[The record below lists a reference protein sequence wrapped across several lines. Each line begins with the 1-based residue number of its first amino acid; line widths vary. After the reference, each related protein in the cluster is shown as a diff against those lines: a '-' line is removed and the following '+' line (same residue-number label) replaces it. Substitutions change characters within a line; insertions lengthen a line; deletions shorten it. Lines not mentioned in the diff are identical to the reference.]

1 MTMSQLERDK
11 NNLELALRCVEQIQ
25 KCVNVVKSRSC
36 ANDPVKATRGSAGG
50 RAAPSVVRA
59 PELLAGSC
67 VRALEFV
74 RRLRGASQ
82 PCLLRCEDGSSYVVK
97 FRNNPQHVRVLANEM
112 LAARLALLLGLP
124 VPNPAFI
131 EVPSELIACNPL
143 LEFELGARRE
153 PCQPG
158 VQFGSRFPGPPA
170 QTLVVDFLPDRL
182 LRNVSNVDR
191 VFGDALVLDKW
202 TCNCDGRQVIF
213 YRSADQE
220 GSAYSAALIDHG
232 FCFNGGDWSFP
243 DSPIRSLYP
252 GRIVYQN
259 VKGLHSFEP
268 FLARVENLDAT
279 ELEDCVRDIP
289 AEWCGEHP
297 EQLTRLVERL
307 FERRRRVRQALID
320 AKNSSLAPF
329 PNWK

>member
-1 MTMSQLERDK
+1 MRER
-11 NNLELALRCVEQIQ
+11 A
-25 KCVNVVKSRSC
+25 
-36 ANDPVKATRGSAGG
+36 ARGS
-50 RAAPSVVRA
+50 RANPIGQAVPAAVRA
-59 PELLAGSC
+59 PELPGPSC
-67 VRALEFV
+67 VRALEFI

-82 PCLLRCEDGSSYVVK
+82 PCLLRCEDGASYVVK

-112 LAARLALLLGLP
+112 LAGRLALLLGLP
-124 VPNPAFI
+124 VPAFV
-131 EVPSELIACNPL
+131 EVPSELIACNPR

-153 PCQPG
+153 PCLPG

-170 QTLVVDFLPDRL
+170 ETLVVDFLPDRL
-182 LRNVSNVDR
+182 LRNVSHVER
-191 VFGDALVLDKW
+191 VFGGALVLDKW

-232 FCFNGGDWSFP
+232 FCFNDGDWSFP

-252 GRIVYQN
+252 RRIVYQS

-268 FLARVENLDAT
+268 FLSRVENLEAA
-279 ELEDCVRDIP
+279 ELEDCVRGIP

-297 EQLTRLVERL
+297 EQLERLVERL
-307 FERRRRVRQALID
+307 YERRRRVRQALID

-329 PNWK
+329 PNWR

>member
-1 MTMSQLERDK
+1 MRQRPAK
-11 NNLELALRCVEQIQ
+11 
-25 KCVNVVKSRSC
+25 
-36 ANDPVKATRGSAGG
+36 ANPGIDEEH
-50 RAAPSVVRA
+50 AAPSVVRA
-59 PELLAGSC
+59 PELLPTSS
-67 VRALEFV
+67 VRALEFI

-82 PCLLRCEDGSSYVVK
+82 PCLIRCEDGESYVVK

-124 VPNPAFI
+124 VPVPAFV
-131 EVPSELIACNPL
+131 EVSSELIACNPL
-143 LEFELGARRE
+143 LEFELGTRRE

-158 VQFGSRFPGPPA
+158 VQFGSRFPGSPRE
-170 QTLVVDFLPDRL
+170 TLVVDFLPDRL
-182 LRNVSNVDR
+182 LRSVSNVVR
-191 VFGDALVLDKW
+191 VFGGALVLDKW
-202 TCNCDGRQVIF
+202 TCNCDGRQAIF
-213 YRSADQE
+213 YRSTDQE

-232 FCFNGGDWSFP
+232 FCFNDGDWSFP

-252 GRIVYQN
+252 RRIVYESI
-259 VKGLHSFEP
+259 KGLHSFEP
-268 FLARVENLDAT
+268 FLSRVENLDAA
-279 ELEDCVRDIP
+279 ELENCVRDIP

-307 FERRRRVRQALID
+307 YERRRRVRQALVD